1 MDIADPTALVDE
13 APRKRVTRSK
23 KGPEKPPLPQIP
35 TGPVEVT
42 PPPPMVH
49 LSTGEGEGD
58 EGGEDQD
65 GEDREPNPDLHEPNP
80 GLPPERAPSVERPP
94 RQQYDVTLARTAP
107 PP

>member
-13 APRKRVTRSK
+13 APRKRATSSK
-23 KGPEKPPLPQIP
+23 KDPEKPPLPQIP
-35 TGPVEVT
+35 TGPIGET
-42 PPPPMVH
+42 PKLPLVPV
-49 LSTGEGEGD
+49 SSVDGEGD

-65 GEDREPNPDLHEPNP
+65 GDDREPNPDLHEPNP
-80 GLPPERAPSVERPP
+80 GLRPERAPSVERPP